1 MGLNLANAEYVKFA
15 AILLVAATLALS
27 ACGGKPL
34 HTSKWQS
41 TGDEIAPGPGLFSGA
56 DGEFTIHV
64 E

>member
-1 MGLNLANAEYVKFA
+1 MKFA
-15 AILLVAATLALS
+15 AILLVAATLAVS

-41 TGDEIAPGPGLFSGA
+41 SGDELAPGPGLFSGA
-56 DGEFTIHV
+56 DGEFTLPA